1 MRRRSILLIDD
12 DERFSAC
19 LFKTFTDCGYHV
31 DRAEDATSAKR
42 LLAQYTFDLA
52 IVDLN
57 LPDENGIEL
66 IRQLAAR
73 KRRPKVIATT
83 ATMSDLFLDI
93 AAYVGADLATRKFSE
108 VPQEHAFAAQWR
120 SAVETVLNR

>member
-1 MRRRSILLIDD
+1 MRRPSILLIDD
-12 DERFSAC
+12 DECFSSC
-19 LFKTFTDCGYHV
+19 LFEMFSDCGYQV
-31 DRAEDATSAKR
+31 NRAEDATTAKR
-42 LLAQYTFDLA
+42 LLASNTFDLA

-66 IRQLAAR
+66 IRQLAVR

-83 ATMSDLFLDI
+83 GSMSDLYLDI
-93 AAYVGADLATRKFSE
+93 AAYVGADLATRKFTE
-108 VPQEHAFAAQWR
+108 APQGHAFVAQWR